1 MSTPSSTASTPSPR
15 NAWRRN
21 RLRFAAPAR
30 ALALAAPLL
39 FVVPGASQQACA
51 QQIVYDPRAHIQ
63 TSLQAARQLESLAN
77 EARQLA
83 NEARS
88 LATSPYS
95 HMAQSSAT
103 LREIGELARTVR
115 GTAATVEGVQRQ
127 FTDLYPQDVSARDLL
142 GLGAARTSNARKTAE
157 DVARAAAE
165 LERLSAGRNGRLQG
179 ALAASQSAEGQTAA
193 IQSSTQM
200 LAVLA
205 EDLASMRAA
214 LLAQSRLLAEATA
227 RQAAD
232 RDASIEARRRFWG
245 RTTTPPAAPSFN
257 PLTHARD

>member
-1 MSTPSSTASTPSPR
+1 MSITSSTASIQPPQTV
-15 NAWRRN
+15 WRRS
-21 RLRFAAPAR
+21 RRRFAA
-30 ALALAAPLL
+30 ALGAFAVAAPL
-39 FVVPGASQQACA
+39 VVVLGGTSQAAA

-77 EARQLA
+77 QARQLA

-88 LATSPYS
+88 LAASPYS
-95 HMAQSSAT
+95 HLAESSAT
-103 LREIGELARTVR
+103 LGDIGELARTVR

-127 FTDLYPQDVSARDLL
+127 FADLYPEDPSASDLL
-142 GLGAARTSNARKTAE
+142 GLGTARTSNARRTAT
-157 DVARAAAE
+157 DVARSAAA
-165 LERLSAGRNGRLQG
+165 LEQLSAGRRGRLQG
-179 ALAASQSAEGQTAA
+179 ALAASETAEGQTAA

-205 EDLASMRAA
+205 EDLASVRAT

-232 RDASIEARRRFWG
+232 RDAAVEARRRFWG
-245 RTTTPPAAPSFN
+245 RTTTTPTAPSFN